1 MENVNEIS
9 TFINENAWKLNV
21 LFIIIIIIILYR
33 KISWILLFSS
43 TISDVQRRVAP
54 RRV

>member
-21 LFIIIIIIILYR
+21 LFIIIIIILYR
-33 KISWILLFSS
+33 KISSILLFSS